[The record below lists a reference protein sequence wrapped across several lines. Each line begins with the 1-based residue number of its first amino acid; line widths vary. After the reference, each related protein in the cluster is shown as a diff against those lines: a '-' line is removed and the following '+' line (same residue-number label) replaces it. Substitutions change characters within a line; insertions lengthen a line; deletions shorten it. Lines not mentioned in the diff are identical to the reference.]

1 MIRGLEK
8 VSEILAKELTSL
20 GFRWENRK
28 IISKEKAAL
37 VVVTVFKA
45 VIEEIRRNNRFH
57 IANLVS
63 IKTVKKGILD
73 YLELRVKKKGDA

>member
-8 VSEILAKELTSL
+8 VSEILSKELTSL

-28 IISKEKAAL
+28 VVSKEKAAL

-45 VIEEIRRNNRFH
+45 VIEEVRKKNRFH
-57 IANLVS
+57 MV
-63 IKTVKKGILD
+63 
-73 YLELRVKKKGDA
+73 E

>member
-28 IISKEKAAL
+28 VVSKEKAAL

-45 VIEEIRRNNRFH
+45 VINDVRKKNRFH
-57 IANLVS
+57 IANFIS
-63 IKTVKKGILD
+63 IRTVKKGILD

>member
-8 VSEILAKELTSL
+8 VSEILSKELTSL

-28 IISKEKAAL
+28 VVSKEKAAL
-37 VVVTVFKA
+37 IVVTVFKA
-45 VIEEIRRNNRFH
+45 MIEEIKRKNKFH